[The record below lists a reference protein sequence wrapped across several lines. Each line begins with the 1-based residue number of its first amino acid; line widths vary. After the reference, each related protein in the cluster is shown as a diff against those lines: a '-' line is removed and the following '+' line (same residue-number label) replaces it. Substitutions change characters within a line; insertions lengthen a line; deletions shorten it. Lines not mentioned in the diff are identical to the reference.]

1 MTATFGVV
9 GHPVAHSRSPAMHR
23 AWIDAAGLDA
33 VYVTFDVGPQ
43 PDGAR
48 VVDALRTLGVAG
60 ANLTVPLKESVLP
73 HLDAVAPQAAA
84 IGAVNTVVLQGGRLV
99 GSNTDADGFC
109 DGVEAR
115 GRPIRGSRALV
126 LGAGGA
132 GRAVAAG
139 LAERGAYVHLL
150 NRTEDRAHRAAE
162 HLAAHGLVVQ
172 AGGLGLADVL
182 SRTADLLVCAVSGPG
197 ADAVRRLDVSGFRQD
212 ALWVDLNYWCPDP
225 PLGAE
230 LRARGVDVC
239 DGRAMLVHQG
249 ARAFRAFTGRHADP
263 ALGWR
268 ALRSGD
274 AS

>member
-9 GHPVAHSRSPAMHR
+9 GHPVSHSLSPRLHR
-23 AWIDAAGLDA
+23 AWIAAAGLDA
-33 VYVTFDVGPQ
+33 VYVPFDVGPE

-48 VVDALRTLGVAG
+48 VADALRTLSVAG
-60 ANLTVPLKESVLP
+60 ANLTVPLKERVLP
-73 HLDAVAPQAAA
+73 HLDAVDPQATA
-84 IGAVNTVVLQGGRLV
+84 IGAVNTVVLQNGRLV

-115 GRPIRGSRALV
+115 GRTIPGVHAVV

-139 LAERGAYVHLL
+139 LAARGAHVHLL
-150 NRTEDRAHRAAE
+150 NRTAARAHRAAR
-162 HLAAHGLVVQ
+162 HLADHGLIVE
-172 AGGLGLADVL
+172 AGGLELADAL
-182 SRTADLLVCAVSGPG
+182 SPDAGLLVCAVSGAG
-197 ADAVRRLDVSGFRQD
+197 AEAVRALDPSRVRPD
-212 ALWVDLNYWCPDP
+212 ALWVDLNYWSPAP

-230 LRARGVDVC
+230 LRARGVEVC
-239 DGRAMLVHQG
+239 DGLAMLVHQG
-249 ARAFRAFTGRHADP
+249 ARAFRAFTGVPADP